1 MITKII
7 SINLYTYINNKL
19 LMRVIRITNY
29 IWNGY
34 EAYHYG
40 IIL

>member
-7 SINLYTYINNKL
+7 SMNLHTYINNKPI
-19 LMRVIRITNY
+19 MRVIRITNY

-34 EAYHYG
+34 EAYLYG
-40 IIL
+40 IIP